1 MQRCQSLLPVFAF
14 TRTQRRFLFHFGWPI
29 RSIDGT
35 AVALCIRKYVSDGAL
50 LKQNLL
56 QPSLPTG
63 VIVAESYTRAR
74 EALADLL
81 RCDGHR
87 AFEANAETALF
98 AINSNTDA
106 GVLLLDLDMAN
117 WKTILNHAQTRIP
130 GIFVIGMRGS
140 EPVPPDLEESGI
152 RVCFKKPLSYR
163 AISQAISA
171 R

>member
-1 MQRCQSLLPVFAF
+1 M
-14 TRTQRRFLFHFGWPI
+14 
-29 RSIDGT
+29 
-35 AVALCIRKYVSDGAL
+35 
-50 LKQNLL
+50 KQNLL

-117 WKTILNHAQTRIP
+117 WKTILNHGKRE
-130 GIFVIGMRGS
+130 F
-140 EPVPPDLEESGI
+140 LEYS
-152 RVCFKKPLSYR
+152 
-163 AISQAISA
+163 
-171 R
+171 